1 MQPEQK
7 LNGTPQHSA
16 DQSGS
21 VICAQCGA
29 PMPEGMRFCRSCGQ
43 RLGEGSAEYTETVRL
58 PNATGPAG
66 DRATTRFVPGYR
78 APIAR
83 QTGSG
88 FLYRQRRRFS
98 GMTWVFIAIAIFFGV
113 GGLLST
119 FIKNV
124 RPNLPTSIRGSAPS
138 NRSYFGVDGFENAD
152 GGATFDAVEPPGAPA
167 DKAGLVGGDII
178 TSFDGHEVKGED
190 QMMDLLRQTP
200 VGKTVEVVYVRDGE
214 TKKTQMT
221 TISNDA
227 FNDLASAFEDR
238 PEGRGLFGYEQ
249 SDSKRVK
256 IEGTNMY
263 GVRLDNVSD
272 NAPADIA
279 GIKEGDIVIEF
290 DGVPI
295 RTSDEL
301 LSRVR
306 RAIPK
311 DVVNVVVMRDGQR
324 VEIPVKMGKAN

>member
-1 MQPEQK
+1 
-7 LNGTPQHSA
+7 
-16 DQSGS
+16 
-21 VICAQCGA
+21 
-29 PMPEGMRFCRSCGQ
+29 MPEGMRFCRSCGQ

-58 PNATGPAG
+58 PNATSPTGG
-66 DRATTRFVPGYR
+66 RATTQFVPGYR
-78 APIAR
+78 APIVQ
-83 QTGSG
+83 QTESG
-88 FLYRQRRRFS
+88 FLGRQRRRFS
-98 GMTWVFIAIAIFFGV
+98 GMTWVFIVIAAFFGV
-113 GGLLST
+113 GGLYSFMRNPRT
-119 FIKNV
+119 NIPGV
-124 RPNLPTSIRGSAPS
+124 IRRAPADAK
-138 NRSYFGVDGFENAD
+138 FGVDGFKNGN
-152 GGATFDAVEPPGAPA
+152 GGATFDAVKPPGSPA

-178 TSFDGHEVKGED
+178 TSFDGNVVKGED
-190 QMMDLLRQTP
+190 DMMDLMRKTP
-200 VGKTVEVVYVRDGE
+200 VGKTVEVIYVRDGE
-214 TKKTQMT
+214 TKKTQLT
-221 TISNDA
+221 PISQDA
-227 FNDLASAFEDR
+227 FDDLTSAFEDR

-256 IEGTNMY
+256 IEGTNLY

-279 GIKEGDIVIEF
+279 GIKEGDVVIEF

-324 VEIPVKMGKAN
+324 VEIPVRMGKAN